1 MKKLLVA
8 FVAGLISTSAMAAE
22 KKAEPV
28 KADVKKAEPAKADVK
43 KDEKKKK

>member
-1 MKKLLVA
+1 MNTVLVA
-8 FVAGLISTSAMAAE
+8 FIAGFISTSAMAAD

-28 KADVKKAEPAKADVK
+28 KADVKKTEAVKADVK